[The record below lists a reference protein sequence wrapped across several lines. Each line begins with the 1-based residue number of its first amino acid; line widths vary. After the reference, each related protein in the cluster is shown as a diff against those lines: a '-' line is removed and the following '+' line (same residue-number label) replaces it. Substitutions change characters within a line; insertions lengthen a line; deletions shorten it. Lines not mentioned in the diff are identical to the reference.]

1 MKEASRKMQLG
12 IVAISLG
19 IALSISWVQNSP
31 NQQVETMALSDP
43 NIPFV
48 MNYEVENGVLIYNY
62 WSDNGLLTQETDI
75 RVFQTN
81 VDDVKISNNNIY
93 IKGELKKLP
102 KSTKKQ
108 AVIINNNTLIYL
120 SDLGRGYGFYRLI
133 KISL

>member
-1 MKEASRKMQLG
+1 MKKASRKTQLG
-12 IVAISLG
+12 IVGFSLV
-19 IALSISWVQNSP
+19 IAFSISWIQNSP

-62 WSDNGLLTQETDI
+62 WSDKGLMKQQTDI

-81 VDDVKISNNNIY
+81 VDDVKISGNNIY